1 MIHLVKNLPEEG
13 NHAANPMF
21 EEMLL
26 PIHWP
31 QSTPVTSNDNNLRK
45 IIADDKISK
54 SKIYRVFR

>member
-1 MIHLVKNLPEEG
+1 MIHLIKNLPEEG

-31 QSTPVTSNDNNLRK
+31 QSTPVTSNDNNLIK
-45 IIADDKISK
+45 IIADDKNLK
-54 SKIYRVFR
+54 SKI